1 MATIYR
7 KTAKGQSE
15 IETRALKLAPRFRSL
30 LILVDGRRSDRELM
44 TLMPQA
50 GEEALA
56 ALAQAGLIEG
66 IGLTADT
73 PVPPA
78 TRATAPPVSP
88 TPAPNPAASAVAPAA
103 SGGQPRAGLPFDQR
117 RRESVR
123 MLIDQIGPMAEALA
137 MRMERARNIDE
148 LRPLLATAAQVLANT
163 RGRAVATEFVRRF
176 GDE

>member
-30 LILVDGRRSDRELM
+30 LILVDGRRSDREL
-44 TLMPQA
+44 TALMPQA
-50 GEEALA
+50 GDEALA
-56 ALAQAGLIEG
+56 ALAQAGLIEA

-78 TRATAPPVSP
+78 PRAAVPPAPPP
-88 TPAPNPAASAVAPAA
+88 PAAAPTAAAAPAA
-103 SGGQPRAGLPFDQR
+103 PEVRADMPFEQR

-137 MRMERARNIDE
+137 MRMERARSIDE
-148 LRPLLATAAQVLANT
+148 LRPLLSTAAQVLANT
-163 RGRAVATEFVRRF
+163 RGRGVAAEFSRRF
-176 GDE
+176 GVD

>member
-30 LILVDGRRSDRELM
+30 LILVDGRRSDREL
-44 TLMPQA
+44 TALMPQA
-50 GEEALA
+50 GDEALA
-56 ALAQAGLIEG
+56 ALAQAGLIEA

-78 TRATAPPVSP
+78 PRVATPPAPPPS
-88 TPAPNPAASAVAPAA
+88 PAPASAAAHSPADA
-103 SGGQPRAGLPFDQR
+103 RTDMPFEQR

-123 MLIDQIGPMAEALA
+123 MLIDYVGPMAEALA
-137 MRMERARNIDE
+137 MRMERARSIDE
-148 LRPLLATAAQVLANT
+148 LTPLLATAAQVLANT
-163 RGRAVATEFVRRF
+163 RGRAVATEFSRRF
-176 GDE
+176 GIE